1 MSFLIARVMSR
12 VVEVG
17 ECLEWTGGYSKRS
30 PRISYEGTLL
40 NVRRALAIDA
50 NMLKGDDDERVA
62 VVSCDNWRCVRPEH
76 VQLMLRSEVQKRTS
90 RRQNRIIGAR
100 KISTKARKKAKISAE
115 IAAEIRA
122 STETQ
127 RQIAKRYGVSQS
139 LVYAIRKGIV
149 WREHTTAFDQLV
161 GAVT

>member
-17 ECLEWTGGYSKRS
+17 DCLEWTGGYSKRS
-30 PRISYEGTLL
+30 PRISHQGTLL
-40 NVRRALAIDA
+40 NVRRALAMDA
-50 NMLKGDDDERVA
+50 NMLKGESDDRVA
-62 VVSCDNWRCVRPEH
+62 VVSCMNWRCVRPEH
-76 VQLMLRSEVQKRTS
+76 VQVMPRSEVQKRTS
-90 RRQNRIIGAR
+90 SRQNRTIGAR
-100 KISTKARKKAKISAE
+100 KVSAIARKHAKINAQ

-139 LVYAIRKGIV
+139 LVYAIKKGRV
-149 WREHTTAFDQLV
+149 WREYTTAFDHLV